1 MPNRWIAPLITLA
14 LVAPLWG
21 QGQAAPEQKA
31 PEFAPPKVAPP
42 TIENVTPPA
51 DPAIEDLKALPG
63 SDADDIEARAPKPRV
78 IEKQPTATT
87 KGFFGPG
94 SDVYTLSLDD
104 AIRTA
109 LQQNLETR
117 VEKAGITLEETR
129 VRNAYGAFDPV
140 FSFSVLRSKTL
151 TPDDRQ
157 NINSADAVAQLQA
170 VEAQINAIN
179 QNTLANQQFTN
190 AILQALGRPLQQF
203 DTTPLQFEAT
213 GRDRIIFE
221 QESDRGEVSLQA
233 RTPIGTVLRASAR
246 MTKFRSTF
254 EGDTR
259 NPEPSYI
266 ANTSLEFRQ
275 PLLKDFGFAANLA
288 ELRITR
294 KNREAQ
300 ELTWK
305 FRIEATLANV
315 VATYYEMI
323 FGLSDLQN
331 KGDAITATLRLV
343 AYNQRRNELGLSS
356 PYEVK
361 QAQVQLSTDREALI
375 FAKSQLL
382 DSQYLMK
389 RLVLPG
395 FEAQDRHVY
404 LPKQIPS
411 LKVPT
416 LSRDQLL
423 AIAYQNRCDYKA
435 AILAAEAEDVRIKF
449 ARNQLY
455 PQVDV
460 VGSYGW
466 AGLDSSYPSAYG
478 QMMESQAPSWQI
490 GITGGFPLGGIQPRA
505 QLDAAKARKEQAIL
519 RVKAAELEVGLGVE
533 KAIKNINTSQQR
545 LDTARLTTSMAAET
559 VRVGIR
565 RMEENLISNWDLIE
579 QQRRLY
585 DARTRELL
593 AVSDLNKSITQ
604 LWLATGTVLENLN
617 ITIGGPGDGKTV
629 EKVKTT
635 VTTTTT
641 APAPPRKKKR

>member
-1 MPNRWIAPLITLA
+1 MPNRWIAPLITFA

-21 QGQAAPEQKA
+21 QDQNSPGQKT
-31 PEFAPPKVAPP
+31 PEFAPPKVAPAALEDKP
-42 TIENVTPPA
+42 LA
-51 DPAIEDLKALPG
+51 DPAADAAKPVPSVDSDDDEKA
-63 SDADDIEARAPKPRV
+63 IKPRV
-78 IEKQPTATT
+78 IEKPPTATT
-87 KGFFGPG
+87 KDFFGRG
-94 SDVYTLSLDD
+94 TDVYTLSLDE

-109 LQQNLETR
+109 LTQNLETR

-170 VEAQINAIN
+170 IEAQINAIN

-190 AILQALGRPLQQF
+190 AILQALGRPPQQF
-203 DTTPLQFEAT
+203 DTTPLAFEAT

-221 QESDRGEVSLQA
+221 QETDRGEVSLQA
-233 RTPIGTVLRASAR
+233 RTPIGTVLRATAR

-305 FRIEATLANV
+305 FRLEATLANV

-323 FGLSDLQN
+323 AGLGDLKN
-331 KGDAITATLRLV
+331 KGDAIVQGLRLV
-343 AYNQRRNELGLSS
+343 AYSERKTELGLLS

-361 QAQVQLSTDREALI
+361 QAQVALSTDREALI
-375 FAKSQLL
+375 VSKNFYL
-382 DSQYLMK
+382 DRHFTMK

-395 FEAQDRHVY
+395 FETQDRNVY
-404 LPKQIPS
+404 LPKEIPP
-411 LKVPT
+411 LKIPN
-416 LSRDQLL
+416 LNRDQLL
-423 AIAYQNRCDYKA
+423 AIAYEKRCDYRA

-533 KAIKNINTSQQR
+533 KAIEGIRNNQQR
-545 LDTARLTTSMAAET
+545 LETARFTSSFAAEA
-559 VRVGIR
+559 VRAGIR
-565 RMEENLISNWDLIE
+565 RMEEGLISNFDLIE
-579 QQRRLY
+579 QQRKLY
-585 DARTRELL
+585 EARTRELG
-593 AVSDLNKSITQ
+593 AVAELNKSITQ

-617 ITIGGPGDGKTV
+617 ITIGGSGDGKTV

-635 VTTTTT
+635 VTTTV
-641 APAPPRKKKR
+641 PARKKKR